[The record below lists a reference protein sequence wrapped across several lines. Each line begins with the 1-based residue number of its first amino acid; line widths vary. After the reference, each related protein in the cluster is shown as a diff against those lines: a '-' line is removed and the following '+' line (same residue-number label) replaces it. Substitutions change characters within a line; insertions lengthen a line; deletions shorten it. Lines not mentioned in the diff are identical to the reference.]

1 MLCGNPTT
9 YRGYTMTWQGRRLTG
24 AAGNGNTLTYSYDEN
39 GLRTQKTVNGTA
51 TQYRSENTIKLIK
64 SCMNDPDKDI
74 CSAAKKTFRFFEK
87 RSRSKVHH

>member
-1 MLCGNPTT
+1 
-9 YRGYTMTWQGRRLTG
+9 MTWQGRRLTG
-24 AAGNGNTLTYSYDEN
+24 ATNGTTTTAYTYDEN

-87 RSRSKVHH
+87 HSRPKVHY